1 VDRTERFYKI
11 QAMLRQRR
19 LVRTQEFLDELEVSR
34 ATFKRDLEYLKERMH
49 APIVYDRDEE
59 AYRFETGV
67 ADQVQWQ
74 LPGLWFTAAELQAL
88 LTMDRLL
95 DELQPGV
102 LGDVIAPL
110 RERLREL
117 LETGEHSAA
126 DIARRIRIVAIGS
139 RRVEPKHF
147 NVLTTALLSRRQLR
161 IRHMRRRDGQS
172 LDRIVS
178 PQRLVHYR
186 DNWYLDA
193 WCHERQALRTFAVDA
208 IETASVAE
216 LPAHEVDEERL
227 EQHFTSGYGIFSGTE
242 TQEAVLRF
250 TAERAR
256 WVANEV
262 WHSNQSGEWQ
272 PDGTY
277 LLRVPYA
284 QTPELVMD
292 ILRYGPDVCV
302 VAPDSL
308 REDVATKLRAAA
320 GLYQQDEPGR

>member
-1 VDRTERFYKI
+1 MDRTERFYKI
-11 QAMLRQRR
+11 QALLRQRR
-19 LVRTQEFLDELEVSR
+19 LVRTQEFLEELEVSK

-49 APIVYDRDEE
+49 APIVYDRHEE

-67 ADQVQWQ
+67 ADDVQWQ

-95 DELQPGV
+95 GELQPGV
-102 LGDVIAPL
+102 LGDVIGPL
-110 RERLREL
+110 RKRLREL

-126 DIARRIRIVAIGS
+126 DIERRIRILAIGS

-161 IRHMRRRDGQS
+161 IRHLRRRDGRS
-172 LDRIVS
+172 LDRVVS

-186 DNWYLDA
+186 DNWYLDT
-193 WCHERQALRTFAVDA
+193 WCHERKDLRTFAVDA
-208 IETASVAE
+208 IETATVTDQ
-216 LPAHEVDEERL
+216 PAHDVDETRL
-227 EQHFTSGYGIFSGTE
+227 DEHFTSGYGIFAGTE

-262 WHSNQSGEWQ
+262 WHAKQAGEWQ

-277 LLRVPYA
+277 VLRLPYA
-284 QTPELVMD
+284 QAPELVMD

-302 VAPDSL
+302 LAPESL
-308 REDVATKLRAAA
+308 RADVAMKLREAAA
-320 GLYQQDEPGR
+320 LY

>member
-1 VDRTERFYKI
+1 MDRTERFYRI
-11 QAMLRQRR
+11 QALLRQRR
-19 LVRTQEFLDELEVSR
+19 LVRTQEFLEELEVSK
-34 ATFKRDLEYLKERMH
+34 ATFKRDLEYLKDRMH
-49 APIVYDRDEE
+49 APIVYDRHEE

-67 ADQVQWQ
+67 ADDVQWQ

-95 DELQPGV
+95 GELQPGV
-102 LGDVIAPL
+102 LGDVIGPL
-110 RERLREL
+110 RKRLREL

-126 DIARRIRIVAIGS
+126 DIERRIRILAIGS

-147 NVLTTALLSRRQLR
+147 NVLTTALLSRRQLQ
-161 IRHMRRRDGQS
+161 IRHLRRRDGRS
-172 LDRIVS
+172 LDRVVS

-193 WCHERQALRTFAVDA
+193 WCHERRGLRTFAVDA
-208 IETASVAE
+208 IETATVTE
-216 LPAHEVDEERL
+216 QPAHDVDEAQL
-227 EQHFTSGYGIFSGTE
+227 DQHFTSGYGIFAGTE

-262 WHSNQSGEWQ
+262 WHAKQSGEWQ
-272 PDGTY
+272 SDGTY
-277 LLRVPYA
+277 VLRLPYA
-284 QTPELVMD
+284 QAPELVMD

-302 VAPDSL
+302 LAPESL
-308 REDVATKLRAAA
+308 RMDVATKLREAAA
-320 GLYQQDEPGR
+320 LY